1 MTQWDFACSDPVDIS
16 IDSWV
21 SGGIVV
27 AGEPTSTLG
36 VEVIPAYHGADVEDL
51 LEQVRVEYEDGQL
64 YIRGPRAGSFRRK
77 KSLDLT
83 IRAPQGS
90 SCAAKT
96 TSADLTAVGELSALS
111 LQTASGDLTAASV
124 TGDIAV
130 QSASGDVMVSHA
142 GGDISV
148 ATASGD
154 LQAGQVDGEAR
165 INTASGDVVIGY
177 CAGSV
182 AAHTASGDIQLRAVA
197 SGRIELHSASGDLH
211 VAVVPGIGVY
221 LDLASTSGS
230 VRSELD
236 AGEGDESHGDAA
248 VEINCRTLS
257 GDIRIS
263 KATGASARPATTP
276 APDAARASLPEAEP
290 QDRNDADADPADPDP
305 ADSITGSS
313 PRREQRRGWRHD

>member
-16 IDSWV
+16 IDSWA
-21 SGGIVV
+21 SGSVVV
-27 AGEPTSTLG
+27 AGEPTSTLN
-36 VEVIPAYHGADVEDL
+36 VEVIPAHHGADVEDL
-51 LEQVRVEYEDGQL
+51 LEQVRVEFEDGQL
-64 YIRGPRAGSFRRK
+64 YVRGPRAGSFRRK
-77 KSLDLT
+77 KGLDLT

-154 LQAGQVDGEAR
+154 LQAEQVDGEAR
-165 INTASGDVVIGY
+165 INTASGDVLIGY
-177 CAGSV
+177 CADSV

-197 SGRIELHSASGDLH
+197 SGRIELHSASGDLN
-211 VAVVPGIGVY
+211 VGVVPGIGVY

-230 VRSELD
+230 VRSDLD
-236 AGEGDESHGDAA
+236 ASEGDESKDDAA

-257 GDIRIS
+257 GDIKIS
-263 KATGASARPATTP
+263 RATGA
-276 APDAARASLPEAEP
+276 AARRATAPEPGTAPASLPQAE
-290 QDRNDADADPADPDP
+290 
-305 ADSITGSS
+305 
-313 PRREQRRGWRHD
+313 